1 VGVEETLKALKEVR
15 GVRAVALL
23 TEDGFV
29 VESLL
34 DEGAPALDRLGAASA
49 TALATARGLS
59 QELRRG
65 EVEEVMVEYPDG
77 VLLLV
82 PLAGHQLV
90 LYLDSVASLGRTRLE
105 LKRALPRLKEAL

>member
-1 VGVEETLKALKEVR
+1 MEEILRALKELR

-34 DEGAPALDRLGAASA
+34 DEGAPPVDRLGAASA

-59 QELRRG
+59 QELGRG

-77 VLLLV
+77 ALLMV

-105 LKRALPRLKEAL
+105 LKKALPRLKEVL